1 VPTRTLLDLLT
12 GKAAL
17 SPELAERIKA
27 VFGSARRPRRRRS
40 CDPS

>member
-1 VPTRTLLDLLT
+1 VFT

-17 SPELAERIKA
+17 SPEMAERIKA
-27 VFGSARRPRRRRS
+27 VFGSARRPRWRRS